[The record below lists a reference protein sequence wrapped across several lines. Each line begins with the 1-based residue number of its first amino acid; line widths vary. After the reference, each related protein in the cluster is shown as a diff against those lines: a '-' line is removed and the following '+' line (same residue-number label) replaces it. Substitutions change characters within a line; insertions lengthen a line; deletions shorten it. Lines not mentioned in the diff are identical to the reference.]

1 MDRITAK
8 VAIVELVTAGKV
20 AYTKHAD
27 IREPKRGKFPLTR
40 EQNKN
45 CLLRGVITEGPAPDI
60 REAGG
65 WKVTVTSFRGDEKH
79 EVAALL
85 IIEKRVLVI
94 TGYGWEKRSRSRPP
108 RTGRVDETEGG

>member
-1 MDRITAK
+1 MDRTSAK
-8 VAIVELVTAGKV
+8 AAIVELVMASKV

-45 CLLRGVITEGPAPDI
+45 CLLKGVITEGPAPDI

-65 WKVTVTSFRGDEKH
+65 WKVTVTSFKGDERH

-94 TGYGWEKRSRSRPP
+94 TGYGWEKISRPRSP
-108 RTGRVDETEGG
+108 CTGRVDETEDG

>member
-1 MDRITAK
+1 MDRPTAK
-8 VAIVELVTAGKV
+8 AAIVDLVTAGKV

-27 IREPKRGKFPLTR
+27 IRNPKRGKYPLTR

-45 CLLRGVITEGPAPDI
+45 CLLSGVITEGPAPDI

-79 EVAALL
+79 EVAAVL
-85 IIEKRVLVI
+85 IIEKRILVI
-94 TGYGWEKRSRSRPP
+94 TGYGWEKISRARP
-108 RTGRVDETEGG
+108 RRAERAEDDAND